1 VANQGNQRIQIWSN
15 ESVNPTKTINVG
27 GPNLFSLFVTN
38 NEDFYFYY
46 SLNSNHR
53 IDKVTMNTSIS
64 VNVMFIENECRG
76 LFVDIS
82 NNLYVSIYGTHKVI
96 LKSLNISTNTSTIGA
111 GTGSSGSTSNQLK
124 NPSGIFVDINFDLY
138 VADSQNNRIQLLNST
153 SYIQ

>member
-1 VANQGNQRIQIWSN
+1 MANQGNQRIQIWSN

-82 NNLYVSIYGTHKVI
+82 NNLYVSIYGAHKVI
-96 LKSLNISTNTSTIGA
+96 LKSLNISTNTSTIVA
-111 GTGSSGSTSNQLK
+111 GTG
-124 NPSGIFVDINFDLY
+124 
-138 VADSQNNRIQLLNST
+138 
-153 SYIQ
+153 